1 MRCPRSSRPRASQW
15 NIDKISILDAR
26 GLHGDGASESGAA
39 GGQGNLADAAV
50 AAAMRYRVGRPLID
64 GLMAELGM
72 AGGSLNGMLAGSDG
86 AVSIPRGTPRTPSRV
101 KPLNGGGSASSD
113 TSD

>member
-1 MRCPRSSRPRASQW
+1 ME

-26 GLHGDGASESGAA
+26 GLHGDGSSDGATG

-50 AAAMRYRVGRPLID
+50 AAAMRYRVGGPLID

-72 AGGSLNGMLAGSDG
+72 TGSSLNGMLAGSG
-86 AVSIPRGTPRTPSRV
+86 ADTAPARASATDAHKHTAA
-101 KPLNGGGSASSD
+101 LNGGSGNPPA
-113 TSD
+113 